1 MRWTLP
7 DKVLILPG
15 LTILVLG
22 WISGWPVLALWI
34 WGFLTFIWALI
45 TLVDI
50 RRTQGQI
57 LRLIRRIDAERAGR
71 EPRPPSSD
79 G

>member
-7 DKVLILPG
+7 DKVLILPALIG
-15 LTILVLG
+15 LVVG

-34 WGFLTFIWALI
+34 SGFLTFIWALI

-50 RRTQGQI
+50 RRTQGEI
-57 LRLIRRIDAERAGR
+57 LRLVRRCEAGT
-71 EPRPPSSD
+71 RPPSSD